1 MRRLARWAIL
11 AAALLLAIIAGNF
24 IYGWTAPGP
33 LEREVTVVIKP
44 GSSITLAAQQLE
56 NDGVIK
62 SADAFVNRALRC
74 SNACKTR

>member
-33 LEREVTVVIKP
+33 LEREVTVVI
-44 GSSITLAAQQLE
+44 
-56 NDGVIK
+56 
-62 SADAFVNRALRC
+62 
-74 SNACKTR
+74 